1 MTGRLFEIAG
11 PAGAGKTTLVTNLL
25 AHDPDTRLGL
35 DSDRLRLGLGLLSV
49 TPTLAAAR
57 VSAGG
62 RGFTRAELRSIS
74 YLRAWRGSAR
84 HSRAD
89 GVVLLDHGP
98 VYRLAALA
106 AHGPP
111 MADAPAFR
119 RWWSRTAT
127 AWSSLLDGVVRLD
140 APDDVLLERINGR
153 PREHRVR
160 NLEVA
165 EVNSFLSRY
174 RSAYDTALDL
184 MTREGVPVL
193 DVDTSLHSPDD
204 LTHLVRTALSRPARW
219 SG

>member
-25 AHDPDTRLGL
+25 ARDPSTRLGL
-35 DSDRLRLGLGLLSV
+35 DTDRLRLGVGLLSV
-49 TPTLAAAR
+49 APALAAAR
-57 VSAGG
+57 VSVGG
-62 RGFTRAELRSIS
+62 RAWSRAELRSLA
-74 YLRAWRGSAR
+74 YLRAWRGSA

-89 GVVLLDHGP
+89 GDVLLDHGP

-106 AHGPP
+106 AYGPP
-111 MADAPAFR
+111 MADTPAFR
-119 RWWSRTAT
+119 RWWAGTAT
-127 AWSSLLDGVVRLD
+127 AWSRLLDGVVWLD

-160 NLEVA
+160 NVEVA
-165 EVNSFLSRY
+165 EVNGFLSRY
-174 RSAYDTALDL
+174 RRAYDAALDL

-193 DVDTSLHSPDD
+193 HVDTSLHSPGD
-204 LTHLVRTALSRPARW
+204 LAHVVHSALSRPAGW

>member
-25 AHDPDTRLGL
+25 AHDPSTRLGL

-49 TPTLAAAR
+49 APALAAAR

-62 RGFTRAELRSIS
+62 RGFSRAELRSIS

-84 HSRAD
+84 DSRPD

-106 AHGPP
+106 AYGPP

-119 RWWSRTAT
+119 RWWSATAT

-140 APDDVLLERINGR
+140 APDDVLLQRINGR

-160 NLEVA
+160 NVEVA

-174 RSAYDTALDL
+174 RRAYDAALDL

-193 DVDTSLHSPDD
+193 NVDTSLHSPDD
-204 LTHLVRTALSRPARW
+204 LAHVVHTALSRPAGW